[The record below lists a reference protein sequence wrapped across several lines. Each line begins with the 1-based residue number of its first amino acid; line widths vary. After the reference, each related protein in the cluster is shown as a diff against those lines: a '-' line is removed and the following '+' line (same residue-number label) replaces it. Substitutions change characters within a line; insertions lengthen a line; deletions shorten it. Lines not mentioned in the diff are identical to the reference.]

1 MSLCDIRI
9 LIAHGDARVREQ
21 VEDRLRAAHCERI
34 MLSNDGNDAIERLR
48 EGPYDLA
55 ISALR
60 LPDLQEWRL
69 VKMIRSGR
77 FCNAE
82 LPLIVIHDDADASV
96 VEAQAC
102 EEGVLTVS
110 MAALDR
116 LIETAQA
123 ALQGQVRPQALI
135 IEDDPNIAHF
145 LTESLSDL
153 YRITTAED
161 GKAGLTLWQSQRH
174 DLVLLDMMLPGL
186 SGEEV
191 LERILE
197 IDAMQPIVIL
207 TGYGSV
213 ERHREMMLRGA
224 SEFIEKPVSIARLRS
239 TCVSVLH
246 LRAYKDVN
254 ANLQNACEVVVE
266 LASYVKAAD
275 GYLSWGQAMQAQY
288 ELKGALGALC
298 ESSSPDDESAA
309 LDESDKK

>member
-1 MSLCDIRI
+1 M
-9 LIAHGDARVREQ
+9 REQ

-34 MLSNDGNDAIERLR
+34 MLSSDGNDAIERLR

-82 LPLIVIHDDADASV
+82 LPLIVIHDEADASI
-96 VEAQAC
+96 VEAQAR

-110 MAALDR
+110 IGALNR
-116 LIETAQA
+116 LAETAQI
-123 ALQGQVRPQALI
+123 ALQGQVRPQTLI

-161 GKAGLTLWQSQRH
+161 GKAGFALWQSQRH

-186 SGEEV
+186 SGGEV

-197 IDAMQPIVIL
+197 IETMQPIVIL
-207 TGYGSV
+207 TGYGSA

-224 SEFIEKPVSIARLRS
+224 SEFIEKPVSVARLRS
-239 TCVSVLH
+239 TCASVLR

-254 ANLQNACEVVVE
+254 ANLQNTRETVVE
-266 LASYVKAAD
+266 LASYVKAAN
-275 GYLSWGQAMQAQY
+275 GYLSSGRAMQAQY
-288 ELKGALGALC
+288 ELKGALGALFD
-298 ESSSPDDESAA
+298 SSSPDDGSAA
-309 LDESDKK
+309 LDESDKQSGNIACVHTDGF